1 MRILW
6 IVDGHGWGHDIQSE
20 QIAERLPNYDHHFI
34 SRKRHPFP
42 AARSGYLMERMD
54 VFLERLSK
62 IDCDIIMAMHI
73 AALEP
78 GMMLNAVGRLGMKS
92 NGVEMEILT

>member
-1 MRILW
+1 
-6 IVDGHGWGHDIQSE
+6 
-20 QIAERLPNYDHHFI
+20 
-34 SRKRHPFP
+34 
-42 AARSGYLMERMD
+42 MERMD
-54 VFLERLSK
+54 VFLERVSK

>member
-1 MRILW
+1 
-6 IVDGHGWGHDIQSE
+6 
-20 QIAERLPNYDHHFI
+20 
-34 SRKRHPFP
+34 
-42 AARSGYLMERMD
+42 
-54 VFLERLSK
+54 
-62 IDCDIIMAMHI
+62 MHI